1 MGKNL
6 MKIMN
11 FSDDRINNLL
21 ATESIEHAKKA
32 KDILKEQREKY
43 KRGKPKKWVFFG
55 LGIFIGLV
63 LGIAL
68 PKVYQFFTNSLYDR
82 SQMETLMAKLIGGRN
97 VSESIF
103 DELLIVAYEYNS

>member
-1 MGKNL
+1 MAESDLKPSSDASRILKAQMGKNL

-11 FSDDRINNLL
+11 FSDDKINNLL

-32 KDILKEQREKY
+32 KEILKEQREKY
-43 KRGKPKKWVFFG
+43 KRGKPKKWVFTG

-82 SQMETLMAKLIGGRN
+82 SQMETH
-97 VSESIF
+97 IF
-103 DELLIVAYEYNS
+103 